1 MPTSDE
7 PVLVENKVAT
17 YDRAKAELLS
27 VLFTSSAREHVP
39 TETNEAIDYS

>member
-27 VLFTSSAREHVP
+27 VLFTSAREHVP